1 MARIICSSLSRIS
14 AKRSRD
20 DRNQLPPIFEHSTE
34 EIVPAKTIAEFPVN
48 TFLENIAI
56 NAEGKFFIT
65 SYESGQIYQLTA
77 NGESS
82 LLATIDGNA
91 AGIALAPDGNLLV
104 AGNNGKTPAVFRISR
119 DGAIEILVTITDAIF
134 LNGMTYLTGDR
145 YLIADSYK
153 GAIWEVNIAE
163 KTANIWLQHER
174 LARGNPK
181 HPFPAV
187 NGLKIYGNALYAS
200 NTQRQHLVR
209 IPLLDNYAP
218 VTPELFITNV
228 NIDDFAFDASGNL
241 YGTTHV
247 YNSVVRISIDGKVT
261 TIAKAEQGMTG
272 STALAFGRTES
283 DRAAI
288 YVTTNGG
295 MSLPP
300 TTGVGKALVVRLE
313 VGIEGLVMQP

>member
-1 MARIICSSLSRIS
+1 M
-14 AKRSRD
+14 
-20 DRNQLPPIFEHSTE
+20 
-34 EIVPAKTIAEFPVN
+34 
-48 TFLENIAI
+48 
-56 NAEGKFFIT
+56 
-65 SYESGQIYQLTA
+65 
-77 NGESS
+77 
-82 LLATIDGNA
+82 
-91 AGIALAPDGNLLV
+91 
-104 AGNNGKTPAVFRISR
+104 
-119 DGAIEILVTITDAIF
+119 
-134 LNGMTYLTGDR
+134 
-145 YLIADSYK
+145 
-153 GAIWEVNIAE
+153 
-163 KTANIWLQHER
+163 
-174 LARGNPK
+174 
-181 HPFPAV
+181 
-187 NGLKIYGNALYAS
+187 
-200 NTQRQHLVR
+200 R

-218 VTPELFITNV
+218 VTPELFLTNV

-261 TIAKAEQGMTG
+261 TIAKAEQAMTG

>member
-1 MARIICSSLSRIS
+1 MARRICSSLSRIS

-56 NAEGKFFIT
+56 NAEGKIFIP

-153 GAIWEVNIAE
+153 GAIWEVNITE
-163 KTANIWLQHER
+163 KTANIWL
-174 LARGNPK
+174 
-181 HPFPAV
+181 
-187 NGLKIYGNALYAS
+187 
-200 NTQRQHLVR
+200 
-209 IPLLDNYAP
+209 
-218 VTPELFITNV
+218 
-228 NIDDFAFDASGNL
+228 
-241 YGTTHV
+241 
-247 YNSVVRISIDGKVT
+247 
-261 TIAKAEQGMTG
+261 
-272 STALAFGRTES
+272 
-283 DRAAI
+283 
-288 YVTTNGG
+288 
-295 MSLPP
+295 
-300 TTGVGKALVVRLE
+300 
-313 VGIEGLVMQP
+313 